1 MPIPLAVLNDYV
13 RCIER
18 QKAELWK
25 QLDPLLTSQIHIGE
39 RKFGRPVWTDT
50 THREITRLK
59 AAIAEY
65 EGILASIKFEKYRYE
80 PVSRPKSEK
89 PLARPRDIRRAE

>member
-25 QLDPLLTSQIHIGE
+25 QLELLLRGQLHVGE
-39 RKFGRPVWTDT
+39 RKFGRPTWTDT
-50 THREITRLK
+50 TSREITRLK
-59 AAIAEY
+59 TAIAEY
-65 EGILASIKFEKYRYE
+65 EGVLASIKFQAYRYE
-80 PVSRPKSEK
+80 PP
-89 PLARPRDIRRAE
+89 PRRSKREVR